1 MHCLQCVLGLL
12 GAVVVLA
19 SLAGLGCVAK
29 CRFQIVQVVR
39 FRSCRKLHSGSF
51 HVVCVLLELDLHSPL
66 GALSVFGMLAVL
78 ALCAA
83 AVTWLVRLGG

>member
-1 MHCLQCVLGLL
+1 MLLEFDLL
-12 GAVVVLA
+12 G
-19 SLAGLGCVAK
+19 
-29 CRFQIVQVVR
+29 
-39 FRSCRKLHSGSF
+39 
-51 HVVCVLLELDLHSPL
+51 PL